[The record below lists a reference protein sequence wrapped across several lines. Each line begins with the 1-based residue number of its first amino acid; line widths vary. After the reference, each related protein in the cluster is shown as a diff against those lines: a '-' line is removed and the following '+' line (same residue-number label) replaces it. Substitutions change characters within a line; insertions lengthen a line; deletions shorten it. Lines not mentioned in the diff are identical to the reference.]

1 MAEGDEALLV
11 GADGALPLPWLA
23 APLAE
28 ALAQPA
34 HALLL
39 VGAPGVGALEAQLT
53 LAQAWL
59 CEARPAGDPPAP
71 PCGVCAACRLVQAR
85 THADLRLLLPEAQRV
100 ARGWEG
106 GGDAD
111 AAGEGGGKRKP
122 SRWIR
127 IAEVRAAID
136 WIVTTTARGR
146 AKVLVLHPAEAL
158 QWEAASALLKTLE
171 EPPAGAR
178 LLLSCSD
185 PDRLLP
191 TVRSRC
197 QRIVL
202 PAPAAEGA
210 AAWLRERGVAEPAV
224 LLAATG
230 GRPLEALALH
240 AAGIDA
246 AAWAALPRAL
256 AAGQAQ
262 AWAGW
267 PLPRALDALHKLC
280 HDLMAITVGGPP
292 RYFPPASL
300 PAPAGPADTSGAAV
314 AARMQ
319 ALSDWAQALAR
330 PLRHAEHP
338 WNEPLL
344 IESLVDQG
352 RRALATLRA

>member
-1 MAEGDEALLV
+1 MA
-11 GADGALPLPWLA
+11 
-23 APLAE
+23 
-28 ALAQPA
+28 QRA

-39 VGAPGVGALEAQLT
+39 VGAPGVGALECQLT

-59 CEARPAGDPPAP
+59 CEAEPPGAAPAP
-71 PCGVCAACRLVQAR
+71 PCGRCAACRLVQAR
-85 THADLRLLLPEAQRV
+85 THADLRILLPEAQRV
-100 ARGWEG
+100 ARGWEAA
-106 GGDAD
+106 AD
-111 AAGEGGGKRKP
+111 AGDGGAGKRKP

-127 IAEVRAAID
+127 IAEVRDAID
-136 WIVTTTARGR
+136 WIVTTSARGR
-146 AKVLVLHPAEAL
+146 AKVLLVHPAEAL

-185 PDRLLP
+185 PERLLP

-197 QRIVL
+197 QRVAL
-202 PAPAAEGA
+202 PAPPTAMAT
-210 AAWLRERGVAEPAV
+210 AWLMAQGVGDPAV
-224 LLAATG
+224 LLAAAA

-240 AAGIDA
+240 AAGVDA
-246 AAWAALPRAL
+246 AAWTALPRAL
-256 AAGQAQ
+256 ASGQAQ

-280 HDLMAITVGGPP
+280 HDLLAAAVGGAPV
-292 RYFPPASL
+292 YFPADSL
-300 PAPAGPADTSGAAV
+300 PVPGRGAAAAGDVV
-314 AARMQ
+314 ASRVR
-319 ALSDWAQALAR
+319 ALSAWAQALAR

-338 WNEPLL
+338 WNEALL